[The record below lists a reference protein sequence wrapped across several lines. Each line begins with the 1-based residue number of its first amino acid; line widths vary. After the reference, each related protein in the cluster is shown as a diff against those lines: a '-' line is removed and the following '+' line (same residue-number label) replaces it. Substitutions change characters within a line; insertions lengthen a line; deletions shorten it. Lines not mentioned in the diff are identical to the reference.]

1 MLIVTVRWALVEAT
15 LDTAYKSVVTATC
28 HLVSFATPHQ
38 GGNYA
43 TVGYA
48 VTELVRTS
56 LRKPKNDLVGGLGRS
71 SDAVTRRFEQSRHLS
86 DKVVVT
92 SFFEG
97 EQFGKLGL
105 VSINVFTCA

>member
-1 MLIVTVRWALVEAT
+1 MDPT
-15 LDTAYKSVVTATC
+15 YKSLVTATC
-28 HLVSFATPHQ
+28 HLVFFATPHQ

-43 TVGYA
+43 TAGHA
-48 VTELVRTS
+48 VAELVRTS
-56 LRKPKNDLVGGLGRS
+56 LRKPKNDLVDGLRRS
-71 SDAVTRRFEQSRHLS
+71 SNAVTRRFEQSRHLS

-105 VSINVFTCA
+105 VSINLFTCA